1 MRNHYVYYSFEEW
14 GRGYIGSRSCDC
26 LPEEDTD
33 YFGSFTDL
41 EFKPPQKIILRSD
54 YETRREANKDEVALH
69 EIFDVAKN
77 PHFANKAKQT
87 STGFDT
93 TGLKHWYNPE
103 TSKEVMAAEW
113 PGPGFMEGLKPR
125 SEEYRRAISKRLKG
139 KPPSGKKLQQ
149 LAQARSQIDYDSMR
163 SDMVKRGRLLGER
176 NKGRTSITNGT
187 ITKMIPSGEEV
198 PEGWF
203 EGDAGGKRKGA
214 LKASFTLWEDP
225 GHPEIGKH
233 NAGNLVRR
241 QKSLGLPHSKENRR
255 KVNGD

>member
-1 MRNHYVYYSFEEW
+1 
-14 GRGYIGSRSCDC
+14 
-26 LPEEDTD
+26 
-33 YFGSFTDL
+33 
-41 EFKPPQKIILRSD
+41 
-54 YETRREANKDEVALH
+54 
-69 EIFDVAKN
+69 
-77 PHFANKAKQT
+77 
-87 STGFDT
+87 
-93 TGLKHWYNPE
+93 
-103 TSKEVMAAEW
+103 
-113 PGPGFMEGLKPR
+113 MEGLKPR